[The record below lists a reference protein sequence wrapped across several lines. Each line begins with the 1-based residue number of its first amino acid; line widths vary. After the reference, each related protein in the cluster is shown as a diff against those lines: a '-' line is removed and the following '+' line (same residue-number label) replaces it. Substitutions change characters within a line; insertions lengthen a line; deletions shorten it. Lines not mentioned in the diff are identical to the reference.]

1 MLRCAK
7 CIGLWTNAANFWKC
21 WKTLRNVVLQK
32 GFWCYLNVFDG
43 FWMFLAFSIFS
54 YLFMHVLALSHSFT
68 MFQGGLC
75 RSPAP
80 GLCSVTCSV
89 VLSPRNAEKAQ
100 QLRDEFPEV
109 VRVANSSMTRS
120 SNSGPNSLSWHVPSF
135 CHIFSHG
142 PLFFFWFGEPKL
154 YIGLRTRMLLACV
167 EWFSMMASW
176 SLYEPIF
183 LEHVITW

>member
-1 MLRCAK
+1 
-7 CIGLWTNAANFWKC
+7 
-21 WKTLRNVVLQK
+21 
-32 GFWCYLNVFDG
+32 
-43 FWMFLAFSIFS
+43 MFLDVSIFS

-75 RSPAP
+75 RSPMP
-80 GLCSVTCSV
+80 GLCSSVTCSV

-109 VRVANSSMTRS
+109 VRVANSSMTRRLKLRTKQHS
-120 SNSGPNSLSWHVPSF
+120 AKQSYAVMPKVISMDHLTKQFALTCSI
-135 CHIFSHG
+135 IFSHG
-142 PLFFFWFGEPKL
+142 PLFFFWCFGEPKL

-183 LEHVITW
+183 LEHVIT